1 MLTVLFSWK
10 RSVLPVVHVGD
21 RDSKQKLS
29 PSSESNKIKMS
40 VLILML
46 PIVIALVGHPSQ

>member
-1 MLTVLFSWK
+1 MLTVLFSWN

-29 PSSESNKIKMS
+29 PSSESDKIKIS
-40 VLILML
+40 LLILMF
-46 PIVIALVGHPSQ
+46 PIVIALIGHPLQ